1 MREKKKRLTGKQKF
15 ALKLIGEKVLHP
27 EIQSRMKNK
36 FGEGMTEEDMQ
47 RLHAI
52 SQHMGKDSPTRY
64 FKSQKGKGWY
74 SGLRRRKS

>member
-15 ALKLIGEKVLHP
+15 ALKLIGEEVLDP

-52 SQHMGKDSPTRY
+52 SQHMSKNSPTRY
-64 FKSQKGKGWY
+64 FRTQKGKSWH
-74 SGLRRRKS
+74 SGLRRR